1 MAPVVEV
8 IGKPLILG
16 EGPFWDSS
24 SQSLYF
30 VDIVDGSI
38 HRYDVASKKHT
49 SAKLG
54 SEPASLIIE
63 VEGQKD
69 KFVVSQTNDLY
80 VVSWDGVSDKVSSK
94 ELLVKLEESKEG
106 TRINDGKVDPA
117 GRLWAGSMG
126 PTIEGKDHEWVPEK
140 GSLYRLN
147 RDKTSS
153 KQLANITLSNGLA
166 WSSDNKKFY
175 YIDTLKYRVDSY
187 DYDNETGNISN
198 EKTIF
203 DLKEN
208 NIHGFPDGMTIDV
221 EDKLWIA
228 VFGSAKILR
237 VDPTNGKLLT
247 TISFPSLQ
255 ITSACFGG
263 PNYDELYVTSAN
275 IALTDEQLAKY
286 PHAGSCFRVT
296 NIGVKGF
303 PSLPVKL

>member
-117 GRLWAGSMG
+117 GRLWA
-126 PTIEGKDHEWVPEK
+126 
-140 GSLYRLN
+140 
-147 RDKTSS
+147 
-153 KQLANITLSNGLA
+153 A
-166 WSSDNKKFY
+166 
-175 YIDTLKYRVDSY
+175 
-187 DYDNETGNISN
+187 N